1 MKYLNLIILSSLLL
15 VHPAVAQDTGN
26 EDEVVTFST
35 AYFSKFNPLTALD
48 MVEQVPGFELEES
61 DDETRGYAGAAGN
74 LLINNNRPSAKQDLP
89 SAILARIPAGNVER
103 IELIRGQVRGIDL
116 RGQSAVINIITREQ
130 TQATVKWEALLEQ
143 PARHGPI
150 TPSINAS
157 LTDNWQEIEYNA
169 GISFFKNTYGRD
181 GTDQLFDGANV
192 LTENRID
199 NRENR
204 NHTITGNFNAVTRL
218 GETLVNLNANVSD
231 EERNQDLVSN
241 RVSQLTG
248 VDSRQVTFVERFNIP
263 VLEFGIDAERN
274 LTRNLVGKTIV
285 LFNYSKED
293 GLQSQRTDDIDGVQ
307 TSLRVAEENLVAKEL
322 ITRIELDWEF
332 FQNHSLQLNME
343 RAYNSLNGSL
353 DQTLDTGSGPVDV
366 DIPGANSFV
375 KEQRW
380 DFLLQDTWSG
390 NVFELDYGLGAEVS
404 TITQTGDAE
413 QKRNFFFLKPQAVFT
428 WSSDQAK
435 QTRIRVAREV
445 SQLDL
450 TDFVSSTVFDDEDL
464 ALGNPDL
471 KPDRTWITELSHE
484 RRFGRFSVITLRAFH
499 HWISDVL
506 DLLPLTPDFETPG
519 NIGDGRRWGV
529 EFETTIPLDWLGLA
543 GSKFDIK
550 ARWQDSTVVDPV
562 TGQNRILS
570 SRAGDFPIVYN
581 VENKYAISLNFRQ
594 DFEVQQVAWGWYFLK
609 RDERALFKVNEFEVY
624 SEQPQLNVF
633 IETTRWFGI
642 KVRLSG
648 NNLVDSSGFRDRTI
662 FLGERDLSPVIKREL
677 RDRKRGPSALL
688 SVSGVF

>member
-1 MKYLNLIILSSLLL
+1 MRREISL
-15 VHPAVAQDTGN
+15 
-26 EDEVVTFST
+26 VT
-35 AYFSKFNPLTALD
+35 
-48 MVEQVPGFELEES
+48 
-61 DDETRGYAGAAGN
+61 
-74 LLINNNRPSAKQDLP
+74 
-89 SAILARIPAGNVER
+89 
-103 IELIRGQVRGIDL
+103 
-116 RGQSAVINIITREQ
+116 
-130 TQATVKWEALLEQ
+130 
-143 PARHGPI
+143 
-150 TPSINAS
+150 
-157 LTDNWQEIEYNA
+157 
-169 GISFFKNTYGRD
+169 
-181 GTDQLFDGANV
+181 
-192 LTENRID
+192 
-199 NRENR
+199 
-204 NHTITGNFNAVTRL
+204 
-218 GETLVNLNANVSD
+218 
-231 EERNQDLVSN
+231 
-241 RVSQLTG
+241 
-248 VDSRQVTFVERFNIP
+248 
-263 VLEFGIDAERN
+263 
-274 LTRNLVGKTIV
+274 LVGKTIV

-307 TSLRVAEENLVAKEL
+307 TSLRIAEENSVAREL
-322 ITRIELDWEF
+322 ITRIELDWKF

-390 NVFELDYGLGAEVS
+390 SVFELDYGLGAEVS

-428 WSSDQAK
+428 WSSDQEK

-529 EFETTIPLDWLGLA
+529 EFETTIPLDWLGLT

-633 IETTRWFGI
+633 IETTRWYGV

-662 FLGERDLSPVIKREL
+662 FSGERDLSPVIEREL
-677 RDRKRGPSALL
+677 RDRKRAPSALL
-688 SVSGVF
+688 TVSGVF